1 MVHYKL
7 KNNIKINDISKL
19 IKFWKSNKKYKSLN
33 CSEKLNISDFYSC
46 INDDTPIIPFDA
58 HYFYRGVWALRKI
71 KGSGVRN
78 YLDVGFE
85 IRRVE
90 S

>member
-19 IKFWKSNKKYKSLN
+19 IKLWKSYKKYKSLN
-33 CSEKLNISDFYSC
+33 YSEKLNISDFYSF
-46 INDDTPIIPFDA
+46 INDDTPTTPFDA
-58 HYFYRGVWALRKI
+58 HYFYQGVWTLRKI

-78 YLDVGFE
+78 YLDVGLKLDG
-85 IRRVE
+85 
-90 S
+90 